1 MNEELT
7 SEDYDKIIKALTA
20 ANEGK
25 QLKHRWPGDR
35 KYFDRK
41 AWDLRFKDFYK
52 DSIKI
57 SDFKEVVPKLS
68 ADEYDY
74 IYDALSWLNTHDLGY
89 AATERHIDI
98 KPLLEK
104 IKAVNI
110 NTEKGKYTGLIK
122 LIRGMK
128 KGKQYEYLRFN
139 TWEKV
144 TLDMNIYPLME
155 IIKSGEI
162 RECKK

>member
-1 MNEELT
+1 MDEKLT

-41 AWDLRFKDFYK
+41 AGDLRFKDLYK

-68 ADEYDY
+68 VDEYDY
-74 IYDALSWLNTHDLGY
+74 IYDALSWLNKHDLGY
-89 AATERHIDI
+89 TATGGYLDIDA
-98 KPLLEK
+98 LLKK
-104 IKAVNI
+104 IKATNI
-110 NTEKGKYTGLIK
+110 NVEKGMYTGLIK
-122 LIRGMK
+122 IIRGMK

-155 IIKSGEI
+155 IIKHGEI